1 MPPLAVCQCLPIY
14 VEHLC
19 LLDVTSI
26 FSSEQ
31 QKARDQ
37 TPSVDTANFANEFDD
52 GAATPPVDPLIE
64 RASRKKGRPSF
75 FILSNISSFRPEFCE
90 SIVLP
95 RRIDEQRTTH
105 YEIENRDERLC
116 TRCRKPANIF
126 FLPLSSKY
134 GIVIYYSQ

>member
-75 FILSNISSFRPEFCE
+75 YFIKYFLLS
-90 SIVLP
+90 P
-95 RRIDEQRTTH
+95 RILRIDRFASTSNEPPTTRLKTETKDCERDVVNRRT
-105 YEIENRDERLC
+105 
-116 TRCRKPANIF
+116 F
-126 FLPLSSKY
+126 FFFPLSSKY
-134 GIVIYYSQ
+134 GIVIYYLQ